1 MSTIRQPEGTTPSGE
16 QPALCD
22 GSGVLYSMRISE
34 GDKPCP
40 GCANCQQQPEP
51 SAGLTPEREWA
62 SLITSFFDKHG
73 YVSTVDSG
81 LQTALDA
88 ARARIAEL
96 EADNRNVTFNN
107 GELLQICEKHMA
119 QIAEVERERDE
130 WKKRCA
136 SDLDDAH
143 RFREQAIEWKG
154 KKEQAERDRDAA
166 LARAEKAEASHT
178 EALDSLAAASERIA
192 ALEAELAAR
201 PPLPEVGK
209 RPGRWKQ
216 QAEMTV
222 SPDEFVEIDAEDYE
236 LAVRCVNALS
246 GWTDA
251 SIAALEVWTE
261 AHKCS
266 E

>member
-192 ALEAELAAR
+192 ALESQLAEANAKLVGANKPCETCGGSGKGEVSAHEINIGGSQFYD
-201 PPLPEVGK
+201 PPKCRACDGT
-209 RPGRWKQ
+209 GRAK
-216 QAEMTV
+216 
-222 SPDEFVEIDAEDYE
+222 P
-236 LAVRCVNALS
+236 
-246 GWTDA
+246 
-251 SIAALEVWTE
+251 
-261 AHKCS
+261 
-266 E
+266 